1 VNLSHETLE
10 DLTIAILEAAGSATP
25 EARTVASHLLQANL
39 CGHDSH
45 GVGMLPTYLENI
57 TKGLLQPNRPAETL
71 SDHGNFLLFDGHRG
85 YGQVAAKMVME
96 QGIAR
101 CKDTGMALMGLRNA
115 HHIGRVG
122 SYGEQSLEAGLI
134 SLHFVSVVDHVPMVA
149 PFGGKQG
156 RYGTNPLCIAVPS
169 FNKSDHLLL
178 DMATSKIAVGKARV
192 ALNKG
197 QQVADHDLIDSQGQP
212 TGNPAVLFAQPQ
224 GAILPFGEHKGYG
237 LGLLCE
243 VLATA
248 LTGGASIHPDNAR
261 CGGIINHMLTILID
275 PALYGEQNTIRQ
287 ELAALIAYI
296 RATPPTAADCP
307 VMVPGDPERLQKK
320 ARLSSGISIE
330 KGTWDAI
337 IEAALSVGLDIKKF
351 NLPESRQQG

>member
-1 VNLSHETLE
+1 MNLSHETLE
-10 DLTIAILEAAGSATP
+10 DLAAAILEAAGSARP

-45 GVGMLPTYLENI
+45 GVGMLPTYVANI
-57 TKGLLQPNRPAETL
+57 AKGLLQPNRLPETI
-71 SDHGNFLLFDGHRG
+71 SDRGNFLLFDGHRG
-85 YGQVAAKMVME
+85 YGQVAAKMAME

-101 CKDTGMALMGLRNA
+101 CKETGMALVGLRNA

-122 SYGEQSLEAGLI
+122 AYGEQSMEAGLI
-134 SLHFVSVVDHVPMVA
+134 SLHFVSVVGHAPMVA

-169 FNKSDHLLL
+169 LNDEDHLLL

-197 QQVADHDLIDSQGQP
+197 QQVSDCALIDSQGRP
-212 TGNPAVLFAQPQ
+212 TENPEVLFTQPQ

-243 VLATA
+243 VLAVA

-275 PALYGEQNTIRQ
+275 PELYGEQNAIRR
-287 ELAALIAYI
+287 EIAALIDYL
-296 RATPPTAADCP
+296 RATPPVQADCP
-307 VMVPGDPERLQKK
+307 VMVPGDPERKRRQE
-320 ARLSSGISIE
+320 RLTSGILIE
-330 KGTWDAI
+330 EVTWDEI
-337 IEAALSVGLDIKKF
+337 VEAALSVGLDIKKF
-351 NLPESRQQG
+351 THAIC